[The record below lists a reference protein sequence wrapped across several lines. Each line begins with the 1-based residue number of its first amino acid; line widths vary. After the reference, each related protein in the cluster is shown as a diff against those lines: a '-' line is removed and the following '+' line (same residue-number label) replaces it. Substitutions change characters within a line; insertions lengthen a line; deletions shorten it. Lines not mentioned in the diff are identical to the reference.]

1 LIETGVIKV
10 LAVLNPEAV
19 GFKANA
25 LIGIRV
31 VPGKAETVRKAL
43 SSMNEVLYLAIV
55 TGRYDILIEVLLR
68 DPDELYDFI
77 SKHVHKIA
85 GIVSTETYYV
95 MRTQKF
101 DYEWKLPEE
110 LPKG

>member
-31 VPGKAETVRKAL
+31 VPGKAET
-43 SSMNEVLYLAIV
+43 
-55 TGRYDILIEVLLR
+55 LR